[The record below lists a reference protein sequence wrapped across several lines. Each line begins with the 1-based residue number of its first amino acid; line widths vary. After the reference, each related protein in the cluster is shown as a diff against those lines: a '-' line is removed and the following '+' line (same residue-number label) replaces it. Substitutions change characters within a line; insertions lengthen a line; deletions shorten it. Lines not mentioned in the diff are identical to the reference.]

1 MTPMVDQHQAVR
13 AEAEAWLREH
23 WDPHLKVSEWW
34 ALLAESGW
42 GFPSWPRERF
52 GRGLKP
58 ELAAA
63 VREAFGEVGAIGPP
77 SSLGQLLGGP
87 TLLVHGSTALQDRF
101 LPELAHGR
109 EFWCQLFSEPG
120 AGSDLAGLQTR
131 AVRDGDGW
139 VVDGQKVWT
148 SGAQYAER
156 GLLLAR
162 TDPNVPKHRGL
173 TYFVVDMDQPGVE
186 VRPLHQMNG
195 AHGFNEVFFSGARVG
210 GDRVVV
216 EVNGGWPVALTT
228 LMFERFMTSVPSA
241 DPGTRRGMLDAR
253 VGDVASGRLRG
264 EREGA
269 AASPMAPAVV
279 EVARSLEREAEP
291 VIRQRLAQLIAL
303 EEVHRLSG
311 QRSAAAVRGG
321 RIPGAEGSVRKVGRS
336 DLVRL
341 ASEAGMEVLGSHG
354 MLVGPETPGRGQLQR
369 RTLGSPSASI
379 AGGTDDIQRTI
390 IGERVLGLPK
400 EPRLD
405 VDVPFRELKTGT
417 QKRE

>member
-1 MTPMVDQHQAVR
+1 MVDQHQAVR
-13 AEAEAWLREH
+13 TEAEAWLREH
-23 WDPHLKVSEWW
+23 WDPDLKVSDWW

-63 VREAFGEVGAIGPP
+63 AREAFVEVGAIGPP

-87 TLLVHGSTALQDRF
+87 TLLVHGSAALQDRF

-131 AVRDGDGW
+131 AVRDGGGW

-148 SGAQYAER
+148 SGAQYADR

-162 TDPNVPKHRGL
+162 TDPDLPKHRGL

-210 GDRVVV
+210 GDRVVG

-228 LMFERFMTSVPSA
+228 LMFERFMTSIPSA
-241 DPGTRRGMLDAR
+241 DPGARLGMLDAR
-253 VGDVASGRLRG
+253 AGDVASGRLRG

-269 AASPMAPAVV
+269 AASAMAPTVV
-279 EVARSLEREAEP
+279 EVARSLEREADP
-291 VIRQRLAQLIAL
+291 VVRQRLAGLIAL

-311 QRSAAAVRGG
+311 QRSAAALRGG

-341 ASEAGMEVLGSHG
+341 ASEVGMEVLGSHG
-354 MLVGPETPGRGQLQR
+354 MLVGPETPGKGRLQR
-369 RTLGSPSASI
+369 RTLASPSVSI